1 MLFVTAVDTMDV
13 AILTVLNFIGFGF
26 IFLIVLEQGIQILAS
41 LFNYGFRM
49 SRPYYHIKY
58 VAQLFQ

>member
-1 MLFVTAVDTMDV
+1 MDV